1 MKKGDVIAALV
12 ISIENTYDVLEY
24 EQYNYRYASRVQLS
38 YNVREDG
45 RELGVIL
52 AHDESK
58 VCPEVE
64 GSLLVLEFMGID
76 RDGDYVFREKPDGS
90 GLEVGIEDSP
100 VVDLKA

>member
-12 ISIENTYDVLEY
+12 LEIAKTYDLGKDKW
-24 EQYNYRYASRVQLS
+24 YNYTYASRIRLS

-45 RELGVIL
+45 LDYGVIL
-52 AHDESK
+52 THDESK

-76 RDGDYVFREKPDGS
+76 TDGDYVFREKPDGS

-100 VVDLKA
+100 VVDLKT